1 MSVLQT
7 ALAYANKQV
16 RVIPIKQ
23 GEKRPPMQGWQNA
36 ATSDPTTIRQ
46 WFEGQFKDCGLGIA
60 TGEFRDR
67 YLIVIDIDDRQ
78 QFSGSETLADLEELH
93 GKLPET
99 VEVITGSGGRHIY
112 FLTDEPIRNEAS
124 GTLGIGIDIRGI
136 GGQVLAPPTVHPNGR
151 TYEWADGRSIA
162 DRKPADMP
170 LWMVLLLKTKTP
182 TEPTVNLLSD
192 QITPSSSILAE
203 EGPLKILTPPPHG
216 LNYYAKTDGHSH
228 T

>member
-1 MSVLQT
+1 MSVLST

-36 ATSDPTTIRQ
+36 ATSDPNTIRQ

-93 GKLPET
+93 GN
-99 VEVITGSGGRHIY
+99 Y
-112 FLTDEPIRNEAS
+112 
-124 GTLGIGIDIRGI
+124 
-136 GGQVLAPPTVHPNGR
+136 PT
-151 TYEWADGRSIA
+151 
-162 DRKPADMP
+162 
-170 LWMVLLLKTKTP
+170 
-182 TEPTVNLLSD
+182 
-192 QITPSSSILAE
+192 Q
-203 EGPLKILTPPPHG
+203 
-216 LNYYAKTDGHSH
+216 
-228 T
+228 